1 MWGGFHLGDYPA
13 VRFSTTLAALGLATL
28 LAATPAAG
36 QSRVPAPQTYR
47 FVSELGNAAGIW
59 VNPGAMGYFDASLLT
74 GSITFDRPE
83 SSWEVGQYQFG
94 IQWGPLGFGYTHDEF
109 HDTTGFGQADN
120 YTVSAGFATN
130 GNGAGAA
137 RTWRKVGDA
146 EASWDIGYTFVSQAG
161 VSFGLT
167 WRDIGSPVVR
177 DTVLDERVVGAVT
190 FREATTGRFSIS
202 AQAEYKTKLKEFR
215 GFRVGGSL
223 KPVDSV
229 EILVLA
235 QWGGDGDFD
244 GFSLGFYLTDKS
256 AMGWG
261 VVGLESNGDI
271 RTGNAGASFMGQRTG
286 L

>member
-1 MWGGFHLGDYPA
+1 
-13 VRFSTTLAALGLATL
+13 
-28 LAATPAAG
+28 
-36 QSRVPAPQTYR
+36 
-47 FVSELGNAAGIW
+47 
-59 VNPGAMGYFDASLLT
+59 
-74 GSITFDRPE
+74 
-83 SSWEVGQYQFG
+83 
-94 IQWGPLGFGYTHDEF
+94 
-109 HDTTGFGQADN
+109 
-120 YTVSAGFATN
+120 
-130 GNGAGAA
+130 
-137 RTWRKVGDA
+137 
-146 EASWDIGYTFVSQAG
+146 VSQAG